1 MYTPDDT
8 RKMVFSLREVMNYHT
23 KKIPARDKT
32 SGAIQREPGELL
44 RFVTNP
50 MEAVIKKN
58 STSGNYEINT
68 LGHTLSRWR
77 EIRYIGTRLEV
88 VPLATTGKIDPD
100 DITQSASGIPRSG
113 TTDEPPAF
121 APQGSIHPY
130 DAINFVSYR
139 RWTGGNISVA
149 AWDGS
154 GLASG
159 TSDDPYVQRCL
170 AYDQSWLADERF
182 NHVKLTDGFKFD
194 AVPLR
199 VDLETAALAGNSLFG
214 FSTPGSIFPDFGEQN
229 LSMREGST
237 EPGKQPIGSSG
248 QTAGAWLDPGMEAYF
263 QPRGLIMPTAGNQYH
278 EEGWLP
284 NPLAG
289 FHYTQTGTYTPGN
302 DKYVISGFYDNFPW
316 FADRT
321 DISSITSTYTDSG
334 STYHSRLQSFDL
346 NYLVKLVIERFIN
359 PLALI
364 RFPCAYG
371 TMFFWN
377 IFMEHILEVRK
388 PFLVNS
394 TWNAGKVQVI
404 ANLTTPLSSFTNE
417 KEYEEF
423 RTPYREMDTISCIS
437 PDPYGLSEEP
447 STVTLSDLTPTLG
460 YRIKQEPRTFRN
472 PNPDTEQEP
481 EDPEPAESIPH
492 T

>member
-8 RKMVFSLREVMNYHT
+8 RKMVVSLREILHYHT
-23 KKIPARDKT
+23 KKIPAHKTT
-32 SGAIQREPGELL
+32 SGATQEEPGQLL
-44 RFVTNP
+44 RIVTNP

-58 STSGNYEINT
+58 TSGNYEINT

-77 EIRYIGTRLEV
+77 EIRYIGTRIEA

-100 DITQSASGIPRSG
+100 DITQSASGIPRGSNN
-113 TTDEPPAF
+113 DNPPVF
-121 APQGSIHPY
+121 SPQGSIHPY
-130 DAINFVSYR
+130 DATNFVSYR

-149 AWDGS
+149 KWDGT
-154 GLASG
+154 GLTASE
-159 TSDDPYVQRCL
+159 DAYIQQCL
-170 AYDQSWLADERF
+170 KYDQNWLADERF
-182 NHVKLTDGFKFD
+182 NHIKLTDGFKFD

-214 FSTPGSIFPDFGEQN
+214 FSTAGSFFPDFGDISQTITP
-229 LSMREGST
+229 GPT
-237 EPGKQPIGSSG
+237 EPVAKKPIGEGLTNVS
-248 QTAGAWLDPGMEAYF
+248 AAWLDPVMESYF
-263 QPRGLIMPTAGNQYH
+263 QPRGLIMPQAGNQYH

-289 FHYTQTGTYTPGN
+289 FQYYQNAYYTPGN
-302 DKYVISGFYDNFPW
+302 EKYTIAGFYENFPW
-316 FADRT
+316 FADRVNLGSVE
-321 DISSITSTYTDSG
+321 SSYGTGPDTIYT
-334 STYHSRLQSFDL
+334 RLQTFNL
-346 NYLVKLVIERFIN
+346 NYLVKLVLERFLN
-359 PLALI
+359 PIALV

-394 TWNAGKVQVI
+394 EWNAGKVQAI
-404 ANLTTPLSSFTNE
+404 SNLETPLSAFTAE
-417 KEYEEF
+417 KETEEF
-423 RTPYREMDTISCIS
+423 RTPFEELKAISCIS

-460 YRIKQEPRTFRN
+460 YYVRPEPRTFKN
-472 PNPDTEQEP
+472 PNPEDQEP

-492 T
+492 N